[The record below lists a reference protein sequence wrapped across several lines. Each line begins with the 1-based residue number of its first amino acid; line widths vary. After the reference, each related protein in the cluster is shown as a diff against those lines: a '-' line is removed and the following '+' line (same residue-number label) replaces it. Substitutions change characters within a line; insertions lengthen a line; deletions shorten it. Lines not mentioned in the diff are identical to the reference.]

1 MQIMFEELNV
11 PISVEEIRKG
21 LKQLKMAPVQVR
33 IYC

>member
-21 LKQLKMAPVQVR
+21 LKQLKMDPVLVR